1 MAVVVSDLLPGFFDG
16 VIAGLED
23 ATDIVITVFHVF
35 VDLVELLPLL
45 LRSAKAVGH
54 NSYAYLDFETS
65 FGNDNDEPYQINVG
79 MQWIF

>member
-1 MAVVVSDLLPGFFDG
+1 MTVVVSDLLPGLFDG

-23 ATDIVITVFHVF
+23 APDIVITVFHVF

-45 LRSAKAVGH
+45 LRFAKAVGH

-65 FGNDNDEPYQINVG
+65 FGNDNDEPCQINVG
-79 MQWIF
+79 MQ